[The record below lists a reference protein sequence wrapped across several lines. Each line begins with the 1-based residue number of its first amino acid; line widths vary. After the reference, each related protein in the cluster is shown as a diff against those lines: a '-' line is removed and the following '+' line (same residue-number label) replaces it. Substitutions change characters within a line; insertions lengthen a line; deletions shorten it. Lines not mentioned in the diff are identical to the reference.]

1 MGYCQMEEM
10 AFDRAPPS
18 VDRITVSYQK
28 EKVLTFMATRC
39 MDKLKI

>member
-1 MGYCQMEEM
+1 MEEM

-28 EKVLTFMATRC
+28 VKVLTFMATRR
-39 MDKLKI
+39 MDKLKIY